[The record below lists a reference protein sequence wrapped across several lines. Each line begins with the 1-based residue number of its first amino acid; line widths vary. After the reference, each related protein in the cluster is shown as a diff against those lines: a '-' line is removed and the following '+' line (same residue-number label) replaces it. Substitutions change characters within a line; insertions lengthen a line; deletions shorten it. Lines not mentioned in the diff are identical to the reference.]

1 MTEEPVEAG
10 LSCFQCDHEYT
21 EDEAYAAIVSG
32 VCPACGY
39 RYDPPK

>member
-1 MTEEPVEAG
+1 LTSDESDAG
-10 LSCFQCDHEYT
+10 LSCHQCGHDFT

-32 VCPACGY
+32 ECPACGY